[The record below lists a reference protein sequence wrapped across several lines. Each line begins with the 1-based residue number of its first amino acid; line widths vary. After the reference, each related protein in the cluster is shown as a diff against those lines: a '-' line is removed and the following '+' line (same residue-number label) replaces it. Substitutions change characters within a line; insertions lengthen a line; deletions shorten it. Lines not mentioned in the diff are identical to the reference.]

1 MAASKP
7 AQLAERLGRL
17 LAAIVLALGVASCG
31 APGPQPSERAADA
44 DASAGPLAAVEPTM
58 ELEAGVPVFS
68 WDAVDGAEA
77 YAVLVYEGDAESPSW
92 FWVGET
98 TTVRYG
104 DLPSFGT
111 DLLTSADLPEPSAS
125 PETSPVPAD
134 AEWQVVAMGADG
146 SPIAISP
153 REPLE

>member
-1 MAASKP
+1 MAAWKP

-17 LAAIVLALGVASCG
+17 LGAIVLALGAASCG

-58 ELEAGVPVFS
+58 AMEAGVPVFS
-68 WDAVDGAEA
+68 WDAVDGAET
-77 YAVLVYEGDAESPSW
+77 YAGLVYEGDAVSPSW
-92 FWVGET
+92 FWIGDA

-104 DLPSFGT
+104 DLPSFGD
-111 DLLTSADLPEPSAS
+111 DLLTSSDLPESSAS
-125 PETSPVPAD
+125 PEASPVPAD
-134 AEWQVVAMGADG
+134 AEWQVVAMDADG